1 LVKLQNGDGGRP
13 LFLVHSASG
22 TPEIYRELVESIGPG
37 RRILGISAR
46 GFYNPEACHPN
57 IETAA
62 AQYLAAIFEEEPTS
76 NFQLAGFGFGATV
89 VLEMARQLQSVGREL
104 PELVLIGCTPPQAI
118 QTENWLGRLKK
129 SFKRSKGTERMESSD
144 PDNQTAVRHEAIWRS
159 YRFLVSEFPAKIIL
173 PSNIGEGVP
182 EAWLEILPYAE
193 IEFTRSYWADMLARP
208 AVKRVASIL
217 SAVASPQSSED

>member
-1 LVKLQNGDGGRP
+1 
-13 LFLVHSASG
+13 
-22 TPEIYRELVESIGPG
+22 
-37 RRILGISAR
+37 
-46 GFYNPEACHPN
+46 
-57 IETAA
+57 
-62 AQYLAAIFEEEPTS
+62 
-76 NFQLAGFGFGATV
+76 
-89 VLEMARQLQSVGREL
+89 
-104 PELVLIGCTPPQAI
+104 LVLIGCTPPQAI

-159 YRFLVSEFPAKIIL
+159 YRFPVSEFPAKIIL